1 MFFVVVVFRL
11 ILFQVIYGKIIIN
24 TIKKIYFAIENLSR
38 KQMQFW

>member
-24 TIKKIYFAIENLSR
+24 TIKKFAIGNLSR
-38 KQMQFW
+38 KQMQCW